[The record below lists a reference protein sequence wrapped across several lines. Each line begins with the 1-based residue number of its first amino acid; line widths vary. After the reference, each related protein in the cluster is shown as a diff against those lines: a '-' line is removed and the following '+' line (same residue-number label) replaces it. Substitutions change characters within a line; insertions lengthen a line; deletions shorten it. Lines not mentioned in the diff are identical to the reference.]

1 MIVRILA
8 SVAGAIVALVVGGLA
23 YRKVRQHRVAKA
35 LSLGTLSTSVTS

>member
-1 MIVRILA
+1 
-8 SVAGAIVALVVGGLA
+8 VAGAIVALVVGGLA